1 MHTVTRRIACFCETT
16 FEADMPDAVDLGS
29 DEGVQAAILQGDFMA
44 ASLPCLRQAAHPRV
58 LLSGDNGGRHPRGR
72 LGQGRAPRARGRQGG
87 LHAGEAA
94 RRGPPPARIAI
105 GMPELAEKILVFSS
119 GLDDRVIEIMKYYL
133 LTGSGAGPAGD
144 SEVTLSYHG
153 EEAGRM
159 EFHIAGIAEGQI
171 GVTRLSRD
179 IYARI
184 AADLPARLSEDP
196 FSAFCDPPYVS
207 LRKAE
212 FTT

>member
-1 MHTVTRRIACFCETT
+1 MHMVTRRIACFCETT

-44 ASLPCLRQAAHPRV
+44 ATCPACGKRLTPEYSCRVAMAGDIPGVDSGRDV
-58 LLSGDNGGRHPRGR
+58 LLVPEADRVACMRGK
-72 LGQGRAPRARGRQGG
+72 LPV
-87 LHAGEAA
+87 AGPA
-94 RRGPPPARIAI
+94 PARIAI
-105 GMPELAEKILVFSS
+105 GMPELAEKVLIFSS

-133 LTGSGAGPAGD
+133 LTGSAAGPAGD
-144 SEVTLSYHG
+144 SEVTLTYHG

-184 AADLPARLSEDP
+184 AADLPTRLSEDP